1 MAETTA
7 AAVLTALEEKD
18 AGNVFYKNKEYD
30 NAIAAYTRAIDL
42 DPNSDTAALCY
53 SNRSAVFQVQKKFA
67 RAEKDALACLAI
79 KPDFTKGYIRLA
91 VAQRKQNK
99 FDEAAKTVNAGLKLA
114 PDDAE
119 LAKALEAV
127 DKARSKKVE
136 VTTAVDKAGSGSGVS
151 AERLL
156 AVQRELTQL
165 QDAREGLMG
174 RHAEVSMQAKH
185 IYRGTQ
191 RTEMT
196 LTQLEELPADCGAY
210 MAVGKAFLRK
220 PMPETKAILK
230 AKTVKAAAS
239 LQQLQQK
246 EAWLAEKLQANQNE
260 IQALVR
266 SVQVR

>member
-1 MAETTA
+1 MEETTPA
-7 AAVLTALEEKD
+7 STATAQEEKD
-18 AGNVFYKNKEYD
+18 AGNLFYKNKEYD
-30 NAIAAYTRAIDL
+30 NAIAAYTRAIEL
-42 DPNSDTAALCY
+42 DDKSETAALCY

-67 RAEKDALACLAI
+67 RAEKDAQLCLTI
-79 KPDFTKGYIRLA
+79 KPDFIKGYIRLA

-99 FDEAAKTVNAGLKLA
+99 FDEAAKTVTAGLKLA

-119 LAKALEAV
+119 LAKTLEAIE
-127 DKARSKKVE
+127 KAREKKTE
-136 VTTAVDKAGSGSGVS
+136 VTVVAAKGSGGLS
-151 AERLL
+151 AERLM
-156 AVQRELTQL
+156 AVQRELTLL
-165 QDAREGLMG
+165 QETREGLLG

-196 LTQLEELPADCGAY
+196 LAQLEELPPDCGSY

-220 PMPETKAILK
+220 PMAETKAILT
-230 AKTVKAAAS
+230 AKTAKAGAG